1 MYQALYRKYR
11 PKTFDDVVGQDFVIK
26 TLKNAIVNDKI
37 SHAYMFFGPRGIG
50 KTTIAKIMSRAVN
63 CLNTKDGNPCEK
75 CDNCLKSKEKENV
88 DIIEIDAASNN
99 GVDEIREIKSKVNI
113 VPSEL
118 KYKVYI
124 VDEVHMLTSG
134 AFNALLKTLEEPPK
148 HVIFILATTDPQKVS
163 DTIISRCQCYSFKR
177 ISVDKTILKLNN
189 VCKEEKIDIDEDVL
203 KMIAEYSDGGLRDA
217 LGLLD
222 KLSSYKKSKITKEDF
237 YEINDMISIEDLNN
251 FKNMILSS
259 NYKEILKVID
269 NFNNNGKNLI
279 EIVKQLIISL
289 RDDIVNYYV
298 DDYKLQYSVEKY
310 QELLNLFN
318 EKMFDIKKSGNP
330 KIYIEVIL
338 LDYMKNGQNIS
349 REIISQ
355 EIKVPEKEPKTVE
368 KYRKEVKII
377 DKVEKT
383 KPIVIE
389 EEKKVNVKIKKKTN
403 TLKNSNIL
411 DVLKIRVHNILAT
424 ATKEEKISDV
434 KKINLLNDYVF
445 DQKIG
450 YVVSEI
456 LNSNLRASSE
466 DGIILSY
473 EYNSV
478 VDQNIDNIEQ
488 ITQIFN
494 ELTNS
499 NKNIAIISDEEWNNV
514 KNEYINDT
522 KNGTKY
528 DIIEEPE
535 LIINNSDDN
544 EEKENNDLDSN
555 PMDLFKDIV
564 EIK

>member
-222 KLSSYKKSKITKEDF
+222 KISSYKKSKITKEDF

-368 KYRKEVKII
+368 KYRKKVKII

-411 DVLKIRVHNILAT
+411 DILKIRVHNILAT

-488 ITQIFN
+488 IIQIFN

-535 LIINNSDDN
+535 LIINNSGDN
-544 EEKENNDLDSN
+544 EEKGNNDLDSN
-555 PMDLFKDIV
+555 PMDLFRDIV